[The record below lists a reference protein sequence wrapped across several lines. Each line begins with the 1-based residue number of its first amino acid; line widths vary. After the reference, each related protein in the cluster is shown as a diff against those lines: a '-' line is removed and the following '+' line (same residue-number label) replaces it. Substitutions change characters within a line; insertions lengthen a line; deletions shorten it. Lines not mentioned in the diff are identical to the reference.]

1 MLGGQQDEDAGLEE
15 DGSGSGDE
23 MEAAPSFSVDIQE
36 DSFLDLVFNI
46 IPDTIDSI
54 TGGNTEVGNSK
65 IVNSEAQGKDK
76 LKTVFHYLLQISN
89 VIFYILILSNHEI
102 TIDFII

>member
-1 MLGGQQDEDAGLEE
+1 MLYNFVNYLVHVLRNAELNHSVLSDLLSSVAQVIRQVLGGQQDEDAGLEE

-54 TGGNTEVGNSK
+54 TGGNTEVGTQQLNC
-65 IVNSEAQGKDK
+65 E
-76 LKTVFHYLLQISN
+76 
-89 VIFYILILSNHEI
+89 
-102 TIDFII
+102 

>member
-1 MLGGQQDEDAGLEE
+1 MLSDLLSSVAQVIRQVLGGQQDEDAGLEE

-54 TGGNTEVGNSK
+54 TGGNTEVW
-65 IVNSEAQGKDK
+65 E
-76 LKTVFHYLLQISN
+76 
-89 VIFYILILSNHEI
+89 LIES
-102 TIDFII
+102 

>member
-1 MLGGQQDEDAGLEE
+1 MLYSILKHQKQVKLNSLLSDLLSSVAQVIRQVLGGQQDEDAGLEE

-54 TGGNTEVGNSK
+54 TGGNTEVGIN
-65 IVNSEAQGKDK
+65 
-76 LKTVFHYLLQISN
+76 
-89 VIFYILILSNHEI
+89 
-102 TIDFII
+102 